1 MKVEQIYNLV
11 NNTTK
16 NILGETAILKE
27 DLSNVVDIGN
37 AVFGSNNVDNY
48 VKSLVDHIG
57 KVIFVNRPYSASV
70 PSVLM
75 DKWEFGSVLEKIQA
89 DIPEAKENKDWE
101 LTDGTDYSPNVF
113 YKPSVSAKFFNS
125 KVTFEVDLSFTQKQ
139 VKESF
144 SNAEQLNAFISM
156 LYNSVEKS
164 MSVKIDSLIMS
175 TITNAMGETLFNE
188 FPSIKDGNYSTVD
201 GVKAVNLLKRYNT
214 EYEQTLTVE
223 KAIKDPNFLRYSSS
237 VIRKYTERLTRL
249 SRVFNIGKK
258 ARFTPKDKMHIVFLS
273 DFIINME
280 TYLQSDVFHNELV
293 KLPNG
298 VETVPYW
305 QGVKLADGKEYDD
318 LAIGNIHLNIKDPS
332 GKNSTGVEINI
343 ANGIVLGCMF
353 DNDALGVSNLERRV
367 TTNYNPK
374 AEFYNNFYKF
384 ESSYFNDLDENFVM
398 FFIA

>member
-1 MKVEQIYNLV
+1 MKVEQIYTLV
-11 NNTTK
+11 NNATK
-16 NILGETAILKE
+16 NILGESAILSE

-89 DIPEAKENKDWE
+89 DIPEAKENKDYE
-101 LTDGTDYSPNVF
+101 LQDGTDYSPNVF

-164 MSVKIDSLIMS
+164 MSVKTDSLIMS

-214 EYEQTLTVE
+214 EYTKTLTVD
-223 KAIKDPNFLRYSSS
+223 KAMKDPDFLRYSSS
-237 VIRKYTERLTRL
+237 IIRKYTERLTRL

-332 GKNSTGVEINI
+332 GKNATGVEINV

>member
-16 NILGETAILKE
+16 NILGETAILKD